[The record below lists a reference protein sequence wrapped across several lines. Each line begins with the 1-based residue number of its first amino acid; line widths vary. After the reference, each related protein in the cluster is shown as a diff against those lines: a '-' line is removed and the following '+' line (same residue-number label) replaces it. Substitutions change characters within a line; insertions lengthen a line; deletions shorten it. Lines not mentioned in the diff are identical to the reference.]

1 MDRLAAPYL
10 EIGRAKRHSWRRL
23 TADGRSYIREGA
35 DRLQVDVESFE
46 LTAAAVKKSVTDIPD
61 DDGDH
66 LPGPGRRGGHDAVTS
81 LATMRSMC
89 SRHSAS
95 GSSANSSSLPAG
107 NCAALRPPTA
117 ANAPRTHAS

>member
-1 MDRLAAPYL
+1 MDRLAAPYW
-10 EIGRAKRHSWRRL
+10 EIGRARRHSWRRL
-23 TADGRSYIREGA
+23 TAGGRSYIREGA

-95 GSSANSSSLPAG
+95 GSSANSSSIPAV
-107 NCAALRPPTA
+107 NWAALGRSIA
-117 ANAPRTHAS
+117 AKASVT